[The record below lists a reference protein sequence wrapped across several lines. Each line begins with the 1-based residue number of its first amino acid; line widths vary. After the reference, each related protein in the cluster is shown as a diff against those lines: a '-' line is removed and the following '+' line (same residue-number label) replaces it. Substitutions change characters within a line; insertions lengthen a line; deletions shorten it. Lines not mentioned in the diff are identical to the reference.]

1 MMTANCTPT
10 GKRHLREGEA
20 PALAPYWFL
29 NPLAWCVLLAV
40 TFYKVAI
47 PARVKPKCRFIPSC
61 SQYMKLAI
69 CKYGVAAGLRL
80 GWARFRRCVG
90 FGPTGEDWP

>member
-1 MMTANCTPT
+1 MTANQTTT

-20 PALAPYWFL
+20 PPLAPYWFL
-29 NPLAWCVLLAV
+29 NPIAWCVLLAV
-40 TFYKVAI
+40 TFYQVAI
-47 PARVKPKCRFIPSC
+47 PARTKPQCRFIPSC

-69 CKYGVAAGLRL
+69 YKYGVIAGVRL
-80 GWARFRRCVG
+80 GWRRFRRCVG

>member
-1 MMTANCTPT
+1 MTANYASA

-20 PALAPYWFL
+20 PTLAPYWFL
-29 NPLAWCVLLAV
+29 NPLAWCALLTV
-40 TFYKVAI
+40 TFYQVAI
-47 PARVKPKCRFIPSC
+47 PARMKPQCRFIPSC

-69 CKYGVAAGLRL
+69 CKYGVTAGMRL
-80 GWARFRRCVG
+80 GWGRFRRCVG